1 MDQNVGIKSMFPTI
15 KIHLFFNCFSGA
27 LKRSKHMPMKN
38 MELRIKEMLSI
49 VGKLSRCTLRS
60 IVYVIVFIQSLT
72 SYT

>member
-49 VGKLSRCTLRS
+49 VGKLSR
-60 IVYVIVFIQSLT
+60 
-72 SYT
+72 